1 MRLALIA
8 NHRSGAG
15 LAPARLARTMAALG
29 AEVED
34 YAISDLA
41 EVPEDGFD
49 RIAVAGGDGSIGP
62 IAELAGRRG
71 VPMAVI
77 PAGTANDF
85 ARAHQLPT
93 DPEAAARLAV
103 EGEAIRTLELGRLD
117 GRPFV
122 NVVSAGLSPVAAR
135 IASAHKSRLGPLAYL
150 LGAAQ
155 AGLTAKPVP
164 CTVRVD
170 GETLHAGKAWQIIVS
185 VSGAFGGGS
194 HVDEAD
200 PGDGVLHVTVVP
212 AGSRLGLVRRAIGMR
227 RGTIAG
233 QPGVPAAEGRV
244 VELGLDGGARVNL
257 DGELCG
263 PGRLTVDPAAFRL
276 VTG

>member
-1 MRLALIA
+1 VRLALVA

-15 LAPARLARTMAALG
+15 LAPARLARLMTDLG
-29 AEVED
+29 AEVSD
-34 YAISDLA
+34 FAISDL
-41 EVPEDGFD
+41 EKIPDGGFE

-62 IAELAGRRG
+62 VAELAGRLG
-71 VPMAVI
+71 IPMAVI

-85 ARAHQLPT
+85 TRAHDLPT

-103 EGEAIRTLELGRLD
+103 QGEQIRTLELGRLD

-122 NVVSAGLSPVAAR
+122 NVVSAGLSPEAAR
-135 IASAHKSRLGPLAYL
+135 RASAHKSRLGPLAYA
-150 LGAAQ
+150 LGAVQ
-155 AGLTAKPVP
+155 AGVTARPVP
-164 CTVRVD
+164 CAVQVD
-170 GETLHAGKAWQIIVS
+170 GRTLHAGQAWQIIVS

-212 AGSRLGLVRRAIGMR
+212 AGSRIGLVRRAIGMR

-233 QPGVPAAEGRV
+233 QPGVPSAEGRV
-244 VELGLDGGARVNL
+244 IELGLRGGAQLNL
-257 DGELCG
+257 DGELCT

-276 VTG
+276 VAG